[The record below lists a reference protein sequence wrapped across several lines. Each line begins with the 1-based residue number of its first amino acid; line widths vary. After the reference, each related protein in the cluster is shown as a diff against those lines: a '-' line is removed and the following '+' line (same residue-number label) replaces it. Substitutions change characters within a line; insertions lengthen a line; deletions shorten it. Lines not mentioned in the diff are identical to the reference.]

1 MRLSLLRFRD
11 GWYDDCLTELDAKK
25 QGFSIE
31 SIEDKGDPNV
41 DDILIVLHD
50 FKYIYDEQEYLLV
63 LKG

>member
-1 MRLSLLRFRD
+1 M
-11 GWYDDCLTELDAKK
+11 K
-25 QGFSIE
+25 QGFNIE
-31 SIEDKGDPNV
+31 SIEDVGDPNV